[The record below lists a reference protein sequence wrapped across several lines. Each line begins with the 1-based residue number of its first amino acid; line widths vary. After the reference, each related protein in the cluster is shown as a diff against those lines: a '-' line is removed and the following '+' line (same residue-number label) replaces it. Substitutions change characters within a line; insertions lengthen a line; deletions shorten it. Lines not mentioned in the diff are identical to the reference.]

1 MLYTY
6 HKQSINHAITFM
18 ALAHLWIV
26 YGCYNYGF
34 SRIYIGDSSEVAL
47 WGAQP
52 GTLLCLDSWVF

>member
-1 MLYTY
+1 
-6 HKQSINHAITFM
+6 M

-26 YGCYNYGF
+26 YGSYNYGF